1 MTESV
6 HFWKDIMSYLQQRID
21 EQEMGRYLRPLQAIW
36 EDNTLLLLGPNRFVV
51 DHVRLRYIELIKQ
64 AMQHQQGLTEVPI
77 RVAVGSHDVRPE
89 QTQDQDAKSSTTPS
103 SASNSQHGLT
113 PGFVFESFVEGK
125 SNQVAAAAARAVS
138 TQPGTIYNPLCIY
151 GGVGL
156 GKTHLMHGIGH
167 YILEHDQTACVT
179 YRHSEGFVA
188 DMVRALRQ
196 NRMDEFKATYRQVNA
211 LLVDDIQFFAG
222 KERSQEEFFNTFN
235 SLLESGRQ
243 LVITCDRYPQ
253 EVKGIEE
260 RLRSRFGSGLT
271 VAIDPP
277 DFETRAAI
285 VSKKAEAMQV
295 ELPDDVIYFIA
306 RRIRS
311 NVRELEGAMRRVV
324 ATAQFLGHAID
335 LDFTKATLKDLIAS
349 HNRMISIDDIQ
360 KIVSEYYKIRIADM
374 LSSSRTRRLSRP
386 RQLAMALTKELTN
399 HSLPDIGRQFG
410 GRDHTTVL
418 HACRTIESLRTED
431 ATVEEDYRLL
441 MRRLRDLN

>member
-1 MTESV
+1 MAENV
-6 HFWKDIMSYLQQRID
+6 HFWKDIMQYLQERLE
-21 EQEMGRYLRPLQAIW
+21 EQEIGRYLRPLQAVW
-36 EDNTLLLLGPNRFVV
+36 EDNTLLILGPNRFVV
-51 DHVRLRYIELIKQ
+51 DHVRAHHLELIKE
-64 AMQHQQGLTEVPI
+64 AMRHQQGLTEVPI
-77 RVAVGSHDVRPE
+77 RIVVGSHEGRGEPGTEHDSRSPAA
-89 QTQDQDAKSSTTPS
+89 TGPHP
-103 SASNSQHGLT
+103 QHGLT
-113 PGFVFESFVEGK
+113 PGFIFESFVEGK

-138 TQPGTIYNPLCIY
+138 SRPGTIYNPLCIY

-167 YILEHDQTACVT
+167 YILDHDQTACVT

-260 RLRSRFGSGLT
+260 RLRSRFDSGLT

-295 ELPDDVIYFIA
+295 ELPDEVIYFIA

-349 HNRMISIDDIQ
+349 HNRMVSIDDIQ
-360 KIVSEYYKIRIADM
+360 KMVSEYYKIKVNDM

-386 RQLAMALTKELTN
+386 RQLAMALAKELTN

-418 HACRTIESLRTED
+418 HACRTIETLRTED
-431 ATVEEDYRLL
+431 TTIEEDYRLL
-441 MRRLRDLN
+441 IRRLRDLH

>member
-1 MTESV
+1 MSENV
-6 HFWKDIMSYLQQRID
+6 HFWKDIVRYLQDRLD
-21 EQEMGRYLRPLQAIW
+21 EQEIGRYLRPLQATW
-36 EDNTLLLLGPNRFVV
+36 EDDALLLLGPNRFVV
-51 DHVRLRYIELIKQ
+51 EHVKTHYLPLIEQ
-64 AMQHQQGLTEVPI
+64 ALQQLQGLTEIPI
-77 RVAVGSHDVRPE
+77 RIAVGSHEGHQE
-89 QTQDQDAKSSTTPS
+89 QVQEHEAGKHVPPGNMKNPQ
-103 SASNSQHGLT
+103 NGLT
-113 PGFVFESFVEGK
+113 PGFIFESFVEGK
-125 SNQVAAAAARAVS
+125 SNQVALAAAKAVGS
-138 TQPGTIYNPLCIY
+138 RPGTMYNPLCIY

-167 YILEHDQTACVT
+167 YIMDHDQSAYVT

-196 NRMDEFKATYRQVNA
+196 NRMDEFKATHRKVNA
-211 LLVDDIQFFAG
+211 LLVDDIQFLAG

-260 RLRSRFGSGLT
+260 RLRSRFDSGLT
-271 VAIDPP
+271 IAIDPP

-285 VSKKAEAMQV
+285 ISKKAELLQV

-360 KIVSEYYKIRIADM
+360 KVVSEYYKIRINDM

-386 RQLAMALTKELTN
+386 RQLAMALAKELTN
-399 HSLPDIGRQFG
+399 CSLPDIGRHFG

-418 HACRTIESLRTED
+418 HACRTIDNLRMED
-431 ATVEEDYRLL
+431 KTVEEDYRLL
-441 MRRLRDLN
+441 VRRLRDLN

>member
-1 MTESV
+1 MPESV
-6 HFWKDIMSYLQQRID
+6 HFWKDIVRSLQGHLD
-21 EQEMGRYLRPLQAIW
+21 EQEIGRYLRPLQATW
-36 EDNTLLLLGPNRFVV
+36 DGDTLLLLGPNRFVV
-51 DHVRLRYIELIKQ
+51 EHVKTRYLELIKQ
-64 AMQHQQGLTEVPI
+64 ALHQQQGLTEIPI
-77 RVAVGSHDVRPE
+77 RITVGSSGGYQGQV
-89 QTQDQDAKSSTTPS
+89 QDQDGDKHV
-103 SASNSQHGLT
+103 SQGNGKNPHNGLT

-125 SNQVAAAAARAVS
+125 SNQVALAAAKAVGS
-138 TQPGTIYNPLCIY
+138 CPGTRYNPLCIY

-167 YILEHDQTACVT
+167 YIIEHDQSACVT

-196 NRMDEFKATYRQVNA
+196 NRMDEFKASHRKVNA

-235 SLLESGRQ
+235 SLLDSGRQ

-253 EVKGIEE
+253 EVKGIDE
-260 RLRSRFGSGLT
+260 RLRSRFDSGLT
-271 VAIDPP
+271 IAIDPP

-285 VSKKAEAMQV
+285 VSKKAELLQV

-360 KIVSEYYKIRIADM
+360 KVVSEYYKIRINDM

-386 RQLAMALTKELTN
+386 RQLAMALAKELTN
-399 HSLPDIGRQFG
+399 SSLPDIGRHFG

-418 HACRTIESLRTED
+418 HACRTIDQLRMED
-431 ATVEEDYRLL
+431 KSMEEDYRLL
-441 MRRLRDLN
+441 VRRLRDLN